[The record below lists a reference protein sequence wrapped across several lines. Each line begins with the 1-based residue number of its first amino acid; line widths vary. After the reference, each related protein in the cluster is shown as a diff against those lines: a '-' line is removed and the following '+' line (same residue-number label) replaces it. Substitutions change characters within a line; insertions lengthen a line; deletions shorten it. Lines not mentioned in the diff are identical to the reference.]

1 MQRYS
6 SKASFADSTTSSCI
20 TKANHTHVIIQ
31 TNADNKSDSK
41 YIVLPV
47 KNLVNFGRPLKSN
60 DLVTY
65 KIDLK
70 CRGTNRGK
78 ILLFGSEEDCAQQV
92 QIFSTVGD
100 ENDASICDRDETN
113 NPSELQENEQELN
126 NHADDE
132 DSHQPQSTTK
142 YDLNKHKSNKNQN
155 IRKIKTAKPLNKILL
170 SKNNNSTTKAGSH
183 SIEKVPKQTSVQRAT
198 TASILTTKIPA
209 SQPDKNQKTL
219 DHMLKKVIVGTSSTC
234 NSIITI
240 GTSTKTPSTISSN
253 KCTPKNVRTQQ
264 GSLTSLQKLT
274 TNSNKK
280 RKLSHEGDTC
290 SNGDDQ
296 HKDDNDKHQMD
307 IDLVEEDE
315 EYFVK
320 EFNKQ
325 KVEHEALS
333 KKYNKLL
340 FAYRRLKKKSLPI
353 PGDEGRQWL
362 IHVVKILSPHSPG
375 LNTDKIARALKIK
388 KSSLLTSC
396 IRETATNTTRQ
407 VIKLL
412 YTPAQLAKGH
422 GNVVSR
428 QKRKLIKAFVEQE
441 HGLIEHRPF
450 CEAIN
455 GVFRSYAHKLKKQM
469 LLINGENSNLIEG
482 QQGESPTN
490 DVNDEEG
497 SHSSNYEQ
505 QQQEEEEDDE
515 EEGVDEDD
523 GEEEEDIDD
532 EELTDDENDK
542 F

>member
-20 TKANHTHVIIQ
+20 TKANHTHVIMQ
-31 TNADNKSDSK
+31 TNADNNSDSK

-92 QIFSTVGD
+92 QIFSTIGD

-132 DSHQPQSTTK
+132 DFHQRQSTTK
-142 YDLNKHKSNKNQN
+142 QDLSKHESNKNQN
-155 IRKIKTAKPLNKILL
+155 IHKKLLN
-170 SKNNNSTTKAGSH
+170 KNNNSTTKAGSH

-198 TASILTTKIPA
+198 TASMLTMKIPA

-234 NSIITI
+234 NSTITI
-240 GTSTKTPSTISSN
+240 GTSTKTPSTINSN
-253 KCTPKNVRTQQ
+253 KCTPKNIRTQQ
-264 GSLTSLQKLT
+264 GSLTSLQTLT

-280 RKLSHEGDTC
+280 RKLSHEGDAC

-307 IDLVEEDE
+307 IDLVDEDE

-320 EFNKQ
+320 EFNK
-325 KVEHEALS
+325 
-333 KKYNKLL
+333 KKT
-340 FAYRRLKKKSLPI
+340 I

-441 HGLIEHRPF
+441 HGSIEHRPF

-469 LLINGENSNLIEG
+469 SLINGENSNLIEG
-482 QQGESPTN
+482 QQGESPMN
-490 DVNDEEG
+490 NINDEEG
-497 SHSSNYEQ
+497 SRSSNCEQQ
-505 QQQEEEEDDE
+505 QQQEEKDDE
-515 EEGVDEDD
+515 EEGVDEDND
-523 GEEEEDIDD
+523 DEEEDFDD

>member
-20 TKANHTHVIIQ
+20 TKANHTHVIMQ
-31 TNADNKSDSK
+31 TNADNNSDSK

-92 QIFSTVGD
+92 QIFSTIGD

-132 DSHQPQSTTK
+132 DFHQRQSTTK
-142 YDLNKHKSNKNQN
+142 QDLSKHESNKNQN
-155 IRKIKTAKPLNKILL
+155 IRKIKTAKPLNKKLL
-170 SKNNNSTTKAGSH
+170 NKNNNSTTKAGSH

-198 TASILTTKIPA
+198 TASMLTMKIPA

-234 NSIITI
+234 NSTITI
-240 GTSTKTPSTISSN
+240 GTSTKTPSTINSN
-253 KCTPKNVRTQQ
+253 KCTPKNIRTQQ
-264 GSLTSLQKLT
+264 GSLTSLQTLT

-280 RKLSHEGDTC
+280 RKLSHE
-290 SNGDDQ
+290 
-296 HKDDNDKHQMD
+296 
-307 IDLVEEDE
+307 
-315 EYFVK
+315 
-320 EFNKQ
+320 
-325 KVEHEALS
+325 A
-333 KKYNKLL
+333 
-340 FAYRRLKKKSLPI
+340 I

-441 HGLIEHRPF
+441 HGSIEHRPF

-469 LLINGENSNLIEG
+469 SLINGENSNLIEG
-482 QQGESPTN
+482 QQGESPMN
-490 DVNDEEG
+490 NINDEEG
-497 SHSSNYEQ
+497 SRSSNCEQQ
-505 QQQEEEEDDE
+505 QQQEEKDDE
-515 EEGVDEDD
+515 EEGVDEDND
-523 GEEEEDIDD
+523 DEEEDFDD